1 MVVHLMIYK
10 MTLGCRGSLLTS
22 FLRCLDVLR
31 LNHLKISLDFSETIW
46 YNIITEKGTEFPT
59 KERNFRKNES
69 LL

>member
-1 MVVHLMIYK
+1 MQRKSIDFL
-10 MTLGCRGSLLTS
+10 
-22 FLRCLDVLR
+22 LRCLDVLR